1 MPVHIPAQIRDASHS
16 LHLTSQCKV
25 YFADASKDVQKIAD
39 RIALS
44 CATALEVNFNS
55 GSIQGLDDTHLRC
68 SLFSSLVRP
77 VLSYGCEVW
86 CLEWPSLFSQMN
98 TVHNHFMKRTLHV
111 RKSVPDGIVLCE
123 LERVPLQL
131 HNVSDWQKTVLKY
144 VSRLSELPS

>member
-68 SLFSSLVRP
+68 SLFSSLVQP

-86 CLEWPSLFSQMN
+86 CLERLSLFSQMN
-98 TVHNHFMKRTLHV
+98 TVHNHFMKRTTCAQVCSGWHCFM
-111 RKSVPDGIVLCE
+111 RTGKSAIAITLAQNGTQVC
-123 LERVPLQL
+123 Q
-131 HNVSDWQKTVLKY
+131 QA
-144 VSRLSELPS
+144 